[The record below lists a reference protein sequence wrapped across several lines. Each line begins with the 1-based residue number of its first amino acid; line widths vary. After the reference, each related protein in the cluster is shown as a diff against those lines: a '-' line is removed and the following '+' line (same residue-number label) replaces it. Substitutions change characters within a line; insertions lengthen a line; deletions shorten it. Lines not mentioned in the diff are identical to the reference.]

1 MEKNLNDDYQQ
12 LLEEMIPYIHRIT
25 KDESKNQIL
34 QNTIIEQLLE
44 HQNQYNNTQKISSN
58 IKDYVYK
65 TNKNIS
71 YKNQLKKIK
80 EEDKQKYS
88 ISMILIIMCGYI
100 VIAFLKEFLSQNYLI
115 HFYVDS
121 LIAVVAFFITIRQML
136 GIYHL
141 IKKHDISLKPLTV
154 MIVGFILSII
164 VTLLTYTSPYDM
176 TFLLIVIASITSKRI
191 YDKEMAN

>member
-25 KDESKNQIL
+25 KDERKTQIL
-34 QNTIIEQLLE
+34 QNKIIEQLLE

-65 TNKNIS
+65 TNKNMS
-71 YKNQLKKIK
+71 YKNQLKQIK

-100 VIAFLKEFLSQNYLI
+100 VIVF
-115 HFYVDS
+115 
-121 LIAVVAFFITIRQML
+121 
-136 GIYHL
+136 
-141 IKKHDISLKPLTV
+141 
-154 MIVGFILSII
+154 
-164 VTLLTYTSPYDM
+164 
-176 TFLLIVIASITSKRI
+176 
-191 YDKEMAN
+191 

>member
-12 LLEEMIPYIHRIT
+12 LLDEMVPYIHKIA
-25 KDESKNQIL
+25 KDENRVQIL
-34 QNTIIEQLLE
+34 KDKIIEQLTE
-44 HQNQYNNTQKISSN
+44 HQNKYNNTSKISSN

-65 TNKNIS
+65 THKNTS
-71 YKNQLKKIK
+71 YKNQLKQIK

-88 ISMILIIMCGYI
+88 IATIIIIMCGYI
-100 VIAFLKEFLSQNYLI
+100 VIVFLKEFLSQNYLI

-121 LIAVVAFFITIRQML
+121 LIAVVAFYITIRQMF
-136 GIYHL
+136 GVYHL
-141 IKKHDISLKPLTV
+141 IKKQDISFRPFII

-164 VTLLTYTSPYDM
+164 VTVLTYTSPFDI

>member
-12 LLEEMIPYIHRIT
+12 LLDEMVPYIHKIA
-25 KDESKNQIL
+25 KDENRVQIL
-34 QNTIIEQLLE
+34 KDKIIEQLTE
-44 HQNQYNNTQKISSN
+44 HQNKYNNTSKISSN

-65 TNKNIS
+65 THKNTS
-71 YKNQLKKIK
+71 YKNQLKQIK

-88 ISMILIIMCGYI
+88 IATIIIIMCGYI
-100 VIAFLKEFLSQNYLI
+100 VIVFLKEFLSQNYLI
-115 HFYVDS
+115 HFYVDT
-121 LIAVVAFFITIRQML
+121 LIAVVAFYITIRQMF
-136 GIYHL
+136 GVYHL
-141 IKKHDISLKPLTV
+141 IKKQDISFRPFII

-164 VTLLTYTSPYDM
+164 VTVLTYTSPFDI

>member
-1 MEKNLNDDYQQ
+1 MENNLNDAYQQ
-12 LLEEMIPYIHRIT
+12 LLEEMIPYIYKIT
-25 KDESKNQIL
+25 KDENKTQIL
-34 QNTIIEQLLE
+34 QNKIIEQLLE
-44 HQNQYNNTQKISSN
+44 HQNKYNNTQKISSN

-71 YKNQLKKIK
+71 YKNQLKQIK

-88 ISMILIIMCGYI
+88 ISIILIIMCGYI

-115 HFYVDS
+115 HFYIDS

-141 IKKHDISLKPLTV
+141 IKKHDISLRPLGV
-154 MIVGFILSII
+154 IIAGFVLSII
-164 VTLLTYTSPYDM
+164 VTFITYTSPFDI

-191 YDKEMAN
+191 YDKEMA